1 MSPGNVGCF
10 FISSRRYSSYI
21 DLVIDSSV
29 FTKRQGKGGKKMSRL
44 PSTPPPPI
52 PPINQAQETEL
63 LLKDELSSFLKAF
76 QNHKGHEGM
85 RQKREGLCCLPQLV
99 DRKNY
104 ILI

>member
-1 MSPGNVGCF
+1 
-10 FISSRRYSSYI
+10 
-21 DLVIDSSV
+21 
-29 FTKRQGKGGKKMSRL
+29 MSRL

-85 RQKREGLCCLPQLV
+85 RQKREGLCRLPQLV

-104 ILI
+104 ILIQYAVKLMETNEVINTAYLGVSGSISVCI